1 MVFTC
6 AQSHSSSC
14 DSRLEAPTLMAVLP
28 VEHKVRC
35 ISRLEL
41 ISRSYTRFA
50 RCCVLLLQQTQ
61 HVIYA
66 QET

>member
-1 MVFTC
+1 
-6 AQSHSSSC
+6 
-14 DSRLEAPTLMAVLP
+14 MAVLP

-50 RCCVLLLQQTQ
+50 RFARCCVLLLQQTQ
-61 HVIYA
+61 HVTYA